1 MESLFTGAISVPIY
15 QIMLLL
21 IIMTV
26 TLLFGYLKL
35 GLFLCY
41 IFVFYWGNLLNIRAF
56 FGSADPNSAA
66 VSFLFVGLGL
76 IIVFLAM
83 LGFLLNKE

>member
-1 MESLFTGAISVPIY
+1 MESLFDGAISVPMY
-15 QIMLLL
+15 QIMFLLV
-21 IIMTV
+21 IMTV
-26 TLLFGYLKL
+26 SLLFGYLKM

-41 IFVFYWGNLLNIRAF
+41 AFVFYWGNIFNIQAI
-56 FGSADPNSAA
+56 FGSADPNSATA
-66 VSFLFVGLGL
+66 SFLFIGFGL